1 MLLFKNK
8 HEKINDEFDTIYCN
22 NISNQNV
29 YQNVFSSR
37 AYIINAFIGIK
48 KMILLVAFITCC
60 ISIKM
65 FLFH

>member
-8 HEKINDEFDTIYCN
+8 HEKINDEFDT
-22 NISNQNV
+22 NQNV